1 MIKNILNLGD
11 AALYCD
17 FGSDVN
23 QEINSN
29 VIKYFYHI
37 KKLNLKGITNLTPSY
52 NKLIISYDLNI
63 HSFLSLKK
71 KIENIDNK
79 NIKAKKILV
88 KSVLLDAN
96 LHKQFK
102 NHHFSKIDLHGL
114 TVDQAHQK
122 LIEYFSINYKKK
134 NLFHIVV
141 TGLGNKTNG
150 EEFFT
155 GKIRRQFPFWLDTEK
170 FQFMIK
176 SYSPCKIQHGG
187 LGAFYIKLRS
197 KE

>member
-1 MIKNILNLGD
+1 MLSKNGVLKKIKNPLILIGSFFLSNLSHKIKFN
-11 AALYCD
+11 LNKQQNKKPLEEQPNEKI
-17 FGSDVN
+17 SIS
-23 QEINSN
+23 INSSRE
-29 VIKYFYHI
+29 
-37 KKLNLKGITNLTPSY
+37 TRE
-52 NKLIISYDLNI
+52 
-63 HSFLSLKK
+63 

-79 NIKAKKILV
+79 NIKAKKIPV
-88 KSVLLDAN
+88 KPVLLDAN

-122 LIEYFSINYKKK
+122 LIEYFSINYNKK
-134 NLFHIVV
+134 NIFHIVV

-187 LGAFYIKLRS
+187 LGAFYIKLKS

>member
-1 MIKNILNLGD
+1 MLSKNGVLKKIKNPPILIGSFFLLNLSHKIKFNLNKQQNKKPLEEQPNEKTSISIG
-11 AALYCD
+11 
-17 FGSDVN
+17 GSIEKKKKSDN
-23 QEINSN
+23 LDKKST
-29 VIKYFYHI
+29 KI
-37 KKLNLKGITNLTPSY
+37 KKIFSKP
-52 NKLIISYDLNI
+52 
-63 HSFLSLKK
+63 
-71 KIENIDNK
+71 
-79 NIKAKKILV
+79 
-88 KSVLLDAN
+88 VLLDNN
-96 LHKQFK
+96 LYKQFK
-102 NHHFSKIDLHGL
+102 NQHFSKIDLHGL

-122 LIEYFSINYKKK
+122 LIEYFSANYKKK
-134 NLFHIVV
+134 SLFHIVV

>member
-1 MIKNILNLGD
+1 MLSKNGVLKKIKNPLILIGSFFLSNLSHKIKFN
-11 AALYCD
+11 LHKQQNKKPLEEQPNEKI
-17 FGSDVN
+17 SIS
-23 QEINSN
+23 INSSRE
-29 VIKYFYHI
+29 
-37 KKLNLKGITNLTPSY
+37 T
-52 NKLIISYDLNI
+52 
-63 HSFLSLKK
+63 KK

-88 KSVLLDAN
+88 KPVLLDAN
-96 LHKQFK
+96 LYKQFK

-155 GKIRRQFPFWLDTEK
+155 GKIRRQFPLWLDTEK

-187 LGAFYIKLRS
+187 LGAFYIKLKS

>member
-1 MIKNILNLGD
+1 MLQKSGALKKIKNPPTLIGSFFLLNLSHKIKFNLNKQQNKKPLEEQPNEKISISID
-11 AALYCD
+11 SPIEKKKK
-17 FGSDVN
+17 SDN
-23 QEINSN
+23 LDKKST
-29 VIKYFYHI
+29 KI
-37 KKLNLKGITNLTPSY
+37 KKIFSKP
-52 NKLIISYDLNI
+52 
-63 HSFLSLKK
+63 
-71 KIENIDNK
+71 
-79 NIKAKKILV
+79 
-88 KSVLLDAN
+88 VLLDNN
-96 LHKQFK
+96 LYKQFK
-102 NHHFSKIDLHGL
+102 NQHFSKIDLHGL
-114 TVDQAHQK
+114 TVDQAYQK
-122 LIEYFSINYKKK
+122 LIEYFSVNYKKK

-187 LGAFYIKLRS
+187 LGAFYIKLKS

>member
-1 MIKNILNLGD
+1 MLSKNGVLKKIKNPPILIGSFFLLNLSHKIKFNLNKQQNKKPLEEQPNEKISISIG
-11 AALYCD
+11 
-17 FGSDVN
+17 GSIEKKKKSDN
-23 QEINSN
+23 LDKKST
-29 VIKYFYHI
+29 KI
-37 KKLNLKGITNLTPSY
+37 KKIFSKP
-52 NKLIISYDLNI
+52 
-63 HSFLSLKK
+63 
-71 KIENIDNK
+71 
-79 NIKAKKILV
+79 
-88 KSVLLDAN
+88 VLLDNN
-96 LHKQFK
+96 LYKQFK
-102 NHHFSKIDLHGL
+102 NQHFSKIDLHGL
-114 TVDQAHQK
+114 TVDQAYQK
-122 LIEYFSINYKKK
+122 LIEYFSVNYKKK

-187 LGAFYIKLRS
+187 LGAFYIKLKS